1 MRVAMSALP
10 PIADIRGD
18 GWNVCFVPIADIR
31 HSLDHLVGAGEPLRM
46 NFEAKRLGGLEVD
59 HELKSDGTRQRMAGY
74 ILFLRFCRDRRWA
87 LMNRSA
93 KRL

>member
-1 MRVAMSALP
+1 MC
-10 PIADIRGD
+10 IATPHVR
-18 GWNVCFVPIADIR
+18 FVPIADIR

-93 KRL
+93 KRFDDPPGTVARTLLI